1 MSSSVTIA
9 HASGKVD
16 TSPAID
22 TAIVGGGVIGLSLA
36 WELARRGRAVTVIE
50 RHGLMGPDPVASGAS
65 DLAPS
70 TSWAAAGILPPAHFE
85 LATDSL
91 DRLRGFSHR
100 IWPDWAARL
109 QETTGIDVG
118 LIACGGYYLAETAG
132 EAAAMIGM
140 TAYWDELDIECRAL
154 SSEELRARLPDLAS
168 WMDKNPWL
176 RDHPNSAAW
185 WVPDEYQVRPPRLLK
200 ALHAAC
206 IATGVT
212 FQIGA
217 PVTHITDSPTGS
229 VIHHE
234 IPQGSESRLVAARR
248 VVLCGG
254 AATGLID
261 ATVGL
266 QNALIP
272 VRGQVLLLRT
282 DSFRQPLVINMGN
295 RYLVSRGDGY
305 VLVGSCEEE
314 VGFAQHTTA
323 PMIDQLRSFATHVCP
338 SLAKAVEVYRWAGLR
353 PMTFDGFPLLGHV
366 PGRCNLFIAS
376 GHYRSGI
383 HFSPAT
389 AVAMADLIEQRP
401 SFMDLSPFAVS
412 LSPAAPRRSRNF
424 A

>member
-1 MSSSVTIA
+1 MISSDTITHESA
-9 HASGKVD
+9 GVD
-16 TSPAID
+16 VPSAID

-50 RHGLMGPDPVASGAS
+50 RRGLPGPKPVSNGAS
-65 DLAPS
+65 DVAPS
-70 TSWAAAGILPPAHFE
+70 TSWAAAGILPPANFE

-109 QETTGIDVG
+109 QVTSGIDVG

-140 TAYWDELDIECRAL
+140 TAYWDELDIECHAL
-154 SSEELRARLPDLAS
+154 SSADLRERLPVLAS
-168 WMDKNPWL
+168 WIDNNSWM
-176 RDHPNSAAW
+176 RDHPESAAW
-185 WVPDEYQVRPPRLLK
+185 FIPGEYQVRPPRLLK

-212 FQIGA
+212 FQSSI
-217 PVTHITDSPTGS
+217 PVTHIADSPTGS
-229 VIHHE
+229 VIYQE
-234 IPQGSESRLVAARR
+234 NPQGSESQLVKARC

-261 ATVGL
+261 PTIGL

-272 VRGQVLLLRT
+272 VRGQVLLLH
-282 DSFRQPLVINMGN
+282 SEIFCEPLVINIGN

-323 PMIDQLRSFATHVCP
+323 PMIEQLRGFATHVCP
-338 SLAKAVEVYRWAGLR
+338 TLAEAVEVHRWAGLR
-353 PMTFDGFPLLGHV
+353 PMTFDGFPMLGHV
-366 PGRCNLFIAS
+366 PGRSNLFVAS

-389 AVAMADLIEQRP
+389 AVAMADMIEQRP

-412 LSPAAPRRSRNF
+412 LSPAAPRR
-424 A
+424 

>member
-1 MSSSVTIA
+1 MISSETTPHTSNSADAASV
-9 HASGKVD
+9 
-16 TSPAID
+16 ID
-22 TAIVGGGVIGLSLA
+22 TVIDTVIVGGGVIGLSLA

-50 RHGLMGPDPVASGAS
+50 QHGLPGVTPDSRQASEVA
-65 DLAPS
+65 PC
-70 TSWAAAGILPPAHFE
+70 TSWAAAGILPPANFE

-91 DRLRGFSHR
+91 DRLRGFSHQ

-109 QETTGIDVG
+109 QEISGIDVG

-140 TAYWDELDIECRAL
+140 TAYWDELDIECKAL
-154 SSEELRARLPDLAS
+154 SREDLRVRLPHLTS
-168 WMDKNPWL
+168 WMNNNPWM
-176 RDHPNSAAW
+176 RDHPDRAAW

-206 IATGVT
+206 IANGVRFIT
-212 FQIGA
+212 ST
-217 PVTHITDSPTGS
+217 PVTHIDDSRSATVLYQEDP
-229 VIHHE
+229 
-234 IPQGSESRLVAARR
+234 PGSESQLATAQR

-261 ATVGL
+261 PMIGL

-272 VRGQVLLLRT
+272 VRGQVLLLQC
-282 DSFRQPLVINMGN
+282 DCFREPTVINIGN

-314 VGFAQHTTA
+314 VGFAQHATA
-323 PMIDQLRSFATHVCP
+323 PMIEELRRFAAHVCP
-338 SLAKAVEVYRWAGLR
+338 QLAQAVEVHRWAGLR
-353 PMTFDGFPLLGHV
+353 PMTFDGFPMLGRV
-366 PGRCNLFIAS
+366 PGRSNVFVAS

-389 AVAMADLIEQRP
+389 AVAMADMIEQRP

-412 LSPAAPRRSRNF
+412 LSPGAPSR
-424 A
+424 